1 MVDKINYILKSIFLS
16 WIVLFGMVSNHPECQ
31 TLISDICFQKNL
43 PHDLQQVLVLPTNI
57 FAQNSASGCRDGACC
72 EEKGCYDEENIL
84 ILSGQHTDKIKQI
97 WGSGN
102 KIVFTEN
109 KSKKCFDGSCPNK
122 IPKTNSIYILTQSF
136 LC

>member
-1 MVDKINYILKSIFLS
+1 MIDRINNILKSIMLS
-16 WIVLFGMVSNHPECQ
+16 WIILFGLVSNHPECR

-43 PHDLQQVLVLPTNI
+43 PSDLQQVLVLPTNT
-57 FAQNSASGCRDGACC
+57 FARKSMSGCRDGACC
-72 EEKGCYDEENIL
+72 EEKECYDEENIL
-84 ILSGQHTDKIKQI
+84 ILSGQYPDKIKQI

-102 KIVFTEN
+102 KIVFTDD
-109 KSKKCFDGSCPNK
+109 KSKKCFDGSYPYK